1 MPRRSARS
9 RSRGRPDTYKAAAPK
24 AKIPKTPKAEA
35 KPKLDFAEGA
45 AVMARWPFFIIGH
58 FFLILIIII
67 GGLAAASSSKPK

>member
-45 AVMARWPFFIIGH
+45 AVMARWH
-58 FFLILIIII
+58 FFL
-67 GGLAAASSSKPK
+67 LAIFLKV